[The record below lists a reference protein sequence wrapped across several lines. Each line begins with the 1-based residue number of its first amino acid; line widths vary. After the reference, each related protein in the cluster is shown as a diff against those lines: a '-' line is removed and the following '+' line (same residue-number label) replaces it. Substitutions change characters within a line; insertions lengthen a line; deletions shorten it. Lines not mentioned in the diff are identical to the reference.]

1 MLPWAAKLRAERLA
15 SNSKEHPDAHCL
27 PIHPIQLH
35 SHPQPRKVIQTPD
48 MIAIAYEAN
57 NGFRQIFLDG
67 RSLPGND
74 AQPWWYG
81 YSVGHWDGDTL
92 VVESAGF
99 RDNSWIDEEGTPM
112 SSEGKMTERF
122 RRVNYGTLEIQI
134 TVDDPK
140 TFTKPFSFTLRQ
152 YLMAGAELFEFVC
165 LENQDI
171 THLVGK

>member
-1 MLPWAAKLRAERLA
+1 
-15 SNSKEHPDAHCL
+15 
-27 PIHPIQLH
+27 
-35 SHPQPRKVIQTPD
+35 

-57 NGFRQIFLDG
+57 NGFRQVFLDG
-67 RSLPGND
+67 RSLPGSD

-81 YSVGHWDGDTL
+81 YSVGKWDGDTL
-92 VVESAGF
+92 VVESNGF

-112 SSEGKMTERF
+112 SSEGKMTERI
-122 RRVNYGTLEIQI
+122 RRVNYGTLEIQV

-140 TFTKPFSFTLRQ
+140 TFTKPFSFTVRQ
-152 YLMAGAELFEFVC
+152 YLIPGAELIEFIC